1 MTNFLIEPER
11 ELHKFKMFKKFEE
24 KESISGITQLKS
36 SVQKG
41 IRNKLKESYP
51 GLEGLMD
58 DFLPKKDA
66 FKLVKCH
73 DHLELLINSS
83 GRLLFFRSYE
93 GPWCPTL
100 KLLHQYPFLLPQ
112 QRVDKGMVIKV
123 RFGVSSSYIESFK
136 SFKSHDKFIWR
147 HSEIVHC
154 CQFAEGIVFSFN
166 FTVFQ
171 LKSFQISIYQVNI
184 KLIYILAFECWTFS
198 SHNLNSKPRVAR

>member
-1 MTNFLIEPER
+1 
-11 ELHKFKMFKKFEE
+11 MFKKFEE

-123 RFGVSSSYIESFK
+123 RFGVSSSYIEVFK
-136 SFKSHDKFIWR
+136 SFKSHDRFIWR
-147 HSEIVHC
+147 HSEIL
-154 CQFAEGIVFSFN
+154 
-166 FTVFQ
+166 T
-171 LKSFQISIYQVNI
+171 L
-184 KLIYILAFECWTFS
+184 LS
-198 SHNLNSKPRVAR
+198 SGVIALF

>member
-1 MTNFLIEPER
+1 MGINLTNFLIEPER
-11 ELHKFKMFKKFEE
+11 ELHNFKMFKKFEE

-112 QRVDKGMVIKV
+112 QRVDKGAIKFV
-123 RFGVSSSYIESFK
+123 LSGANIMCPGLTHPNATMTACPENTVVAI
-136 SFKSHDKFIWR
+136 
-147 HSEIVHC
+147 
-154 CQFAEGIVFSFN
+154 FAEGKEHALGVGKTLMSTEDITKKNKGIGVECYHYLN
-166 FTVFQ
+166 DG
-171 LKSFQISIYQVNI
+171 LWNMKGI
-184 KLIYILAFECWTFS
+184 KA
-198 SHNLNSKPRVAR
+198 

>member
-1 MTNFLIEPER
+1 
-11 ELHKFKMFKKFEE
+11 MFKKFEE

-123 RFGVSSSYIESFK
+123 RFGVSSSYIEVFK
-136 SFKSHDKFIWR
+136 SFK
-147 HSEIVHC
+147 
-154 CQFAEGIVFSFN
+154 
-166 FTVFQ
+166 
-171 LKSFQISIYQVNI
+171 
-184 KLIYILAFECWTFS
+184 
-198 SHNLNSKPRVAR
+198 

>member
-1 MTNFLIEPER
+1 MALFLQILAVFRSITIVTLLLNLVTLFCRKKIQIRQLIETTAAQRESLAQFLIWKKKVTRINLTNFLIEPER

-123 RFGVSSSYIESFK
+123 RFWCK
-136 SFKSHDKFIWR
+136 
-147 HSEIVHC
+147 
-154 CQFAEGIVFSFN
+154 
-166 FTVFQ
+166 
-171 LKSFQISIYQVNI
+171 LKLHWSI
-184 KLIYILAFECWTFS
+184 
-198 SHNLNSKPRVAR
+198 

>member
-1 MTNFLIEPER
+1 MIICLKKKQDTQWTRMALFLQILAVFRSITIVTLLLNLVTLFCRKKIQIRQLIETTAAQRESLAQFLIWKKKVTRINLTNFLIEPER
-11 ELHKFKMFKKFEE
+11 ELHNFKMFKKFEE

-123 RFGVSSSYIESFK
+123 RFWCK
-136 SFKSHDKFIWR
+136 
-147 HSEIVHC
+147 
-154 CQFAEGIVFSFN
+154 
-166 FTVFQ
+166 
-171 LKSFQISIYQVNI
+171 LKLY
-184 KLIYILAFECWTFS
+184 
-198 SHNLNSKPRVAR
+198 

>member
-1 MTNFLIEPER
+1 MLLTVHRRSINSYNLVTQFCRKKFQIRQSTDRNDSRSAREPCPVFDLKKKVTRINLTNFLIEPEK
-11 ELHKFKMFKKFEE
+11 ELHNFKMFKKFEE

-123 RFGVSSSYIESFK
+123 RFGVSSSYIEVFK
-136 SFKSHDKFIWR
+136 SFKSHDRFIWR
-147 HSEIVHC
+147 YV
-154 CQFAEGIVFSFN
+154 
-166 FTVFQ
+166 
-171 LKSFQISIYQVNI
+171 K
-184 KLIYILAFECWTFS
+184 
-198 SHNLNSKPRVAR
+198 